1 MVFETLDE
9 SIRKWLYEHKEY
21 LNPTV
26 AQEVAVPAIMGGKN
40 ILISAP
46 TGYGKTL
53 AAVLPLFNDMVK
65 KKLNEKKGI
74 QLLYICPLKS
84 LNRDIFKRVVE
95 LGTHIQVSNHCIA
108 HSSSIS
114 SFCKFLDVFGDLRI

>member
-21 LNPTV
+21 LKPTI
-26 AQEVAVPAIMGGKN
+26 AQEAAVPAIASGKN

-53 AAVLPLFNDMVK
+53 AAVLPIFDDMVK
-65 KKLNEKKGI
+65 KKLN
-74 QLLYICPLKS
+74 L
-84 LNRDIFKRVVE
+84 VV
-95 LGTHIQVSNHCIA
+95 
-108 HSSSIS
+108 
-114 SFCKFLDVFGDLRI
+114 FY